1 MQRELLKQT
10 LNKLHQELAGESDVD
25 PELQQLLTTL
35 DEDIHQLLQTES
47 TDEATSP
54 VADAAEALAARFAV
68 EHPRIEAMVR
78 EVVAALAKMGV

>member
-1 MQRELLKQT
+1 MQRDQLKQT
-10 LNKLHQELAGESDVD
+10 LNSLHQELAGEPNVD

-35 DEDIHQLLQTES
+35 DEDIHNLLEQDS
-47 TDEATSP
+47 MDEAASP
-54 VADAAEALAARFAV
+54 VVDAAEALAARFAV